1 MEDWWG
7 HGANPVV
14 QVSAGVDHAV
24 LLRTD
29 GSAYACGLNQHG
41 QCSIPSPEP
50 GTFYVEDRTFH
61 WRDRVLQLDFV
72 SDENE
77 VILTCLDLAGQEVL
91 RLKAQGSD
99 LALDAK
105 KRIAEKLHISLQSL
119 QLVLP
124 DGELLATVCKATPL
138 VTVAE
143 LCKSLGWVAAIPMS
157 VRTNTELYQLVLH
170 IWVTSSQNMS
180 KWTTKCPNVFSC
192 RNFWVLGRCSDS
204 FTTEKKYA
212 EATQFSEAGRLP
224 GSFSIVFVGRKIT
237 CICIEQGGFSI
248 VK

>member
-1 MEDWWG
+1 MEDWLG
-7 HGANPVV
+7 HGAKPVV

-41 QCSIPSPEP
+41 QCSIPSPEL

-91 RLKAQGSD
+91 RLKAQGSN
-99 LALDAK
+99 LALEAK

-143 LCKSLGWVAAIPMS
+143 LCKSLG
-157 VRTNTELYQLVLH
+157 
-170 IWVTSSQNMS
+170 
-180 KWTTKCPNVFSC
+180 
-192 RNFWVLGRCSDS
+192 
-204 FTTEKKYA
+204 
-212 EATQFSEAGRLP
+212 
-224 GSFSIVFVGRKIT
+224 
-237 CICIEQGGFSI
+237 
-248 VK
+248 